1 MRVRF
6 SPIDRLAD
14 YAVLRHHPHGLTI
27 GGDAVGYLDPPAIAA
42 RYHGGPH
49 VERAR
54 SSSKYFASR
63 SACLARSSETSLI
76 DEFLCCLASS
86 RQRCARAR
94 QAAPARARS
103 PLSILY
109 PNSPLFVVF
118 DLVVPENQSLG
129 RANTYVHECRG
140 FSFVS
145 LRNREK
151 NPAKAGSRAAIKAD
165 CQCVRAC
172 SRNAMTARPRSRQSC
187 GVTALEATLPPSS
200 CKPRP

>member
-76 DEFLCCLASS
+76 DEFLCCLALRGNVAQGRGRRLQLGRDRRFPFSIPIRHFSWSS
-86 RQRCARAR
+86 I
-94 QAAPARARS
+94 RS
-103 PLSILY
+103 
-109 PNSPLFVVF
+109 F
-118 DLVVPENQSLG
+118 PESVG

-172 SRNAMTARPRSRQSC
+172 WRNAMTARPRSRQSC
-187 GVTALEATLPPSS
+187 G
-200 CKPRP
+200 